1 MAGTRIDP
9 NDPTLWQMRRWQD
22 AAEETD
28 ALLRENDELMQRRSD
43 LFRKRAL
50 LLRDIVHASRTFV
63 EDVVAGPAKR
73 S

>member
-9 NDPTLWQMRRWQD
+9 TNPTLRQIRRWHD
-22 AAEETD
+22 AAQETD
-28 ALLRENDELMQRRSD
+28 ALLRENDELMHRRSD

-63 EDVVAGPAKR
+63 EDAVAGPAKR